1 MTKTITTKAEFT
13 VTINRSPEQVFA
25 ALIDVSHHTNWA
37 EGPPELVSLSDNPAK
52 LGTTWEHRAKILG
65 RELTT
70 PNQCNVYEANR
81 QFGWEAA
88 KPFAAQMTFR
98 LEPMEGNTKLTGSG
112 EGELTGFFQLAEPLV
127 ANAMKDT
134 IQKSLN
140 GLKAYL
146 EAQA

>member
-1 MTKTITTKAEFT
+1 MTTKAEST
-13 VTINRSPEQVFA
+13 LTINRRPEQVFA
-25 ALIDVSHHTNWA
+25 ALIDVPHHTDWA

-52 LGTTWEHRAKILG
+52 LGTIWEHKARILG

-70 PNQCNVYEANR
+70 PNQCNVYETNR
-81 QFGWEAA
+81 QFGWKAE

-98 LEPMEGNTKLTGSG
+98 LEPMEGNTKLTGSS
-112 EGELTGFFQLAEPLV
+112 EGELSGFFQLAEPLV
-127 ANAMKDT
+127 AKAMRDT